1 MQLLHIIRN
10 IVTLINPQINLIS
23 PQVMYFH
30 IIHRVVRKKLAN
42 LMRIERFQ
50 LKNKLIPV
58 HHKNLFSFAAECLY
72 DILIIFLRLLKSNQQ
87 IESILPCI
95 CPVIDHKRRQ
105 NVIGT
110 ENRACEAQPNVSL
123 MLLPHFGVFL

>member
-42 LMRIERFQ
+42 LMQIERFQ

-58 HHKNLFSFAAECLY
+58 HHKNLFSFAAECLS
-72 DILIIFLRLLKSNQQ
+72 DIHIIFLRLLKSNQQ
-87 IESILPCI
+87 KESILPCI
-95 CPVIDHKRRQ
+95 CPVIDHK
-105 NVIGT
+105 
-110 ENRACEAQPNVSL
+110 
-123 MLLPHFGVFL
+123 